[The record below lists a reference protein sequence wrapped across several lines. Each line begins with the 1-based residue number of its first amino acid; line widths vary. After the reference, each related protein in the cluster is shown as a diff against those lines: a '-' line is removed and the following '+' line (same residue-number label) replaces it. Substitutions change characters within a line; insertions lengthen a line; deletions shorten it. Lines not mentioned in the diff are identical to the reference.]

1 MSFAIFDMDFI
12 SSIDTDFS
20 RLKLLIYFCTE
31 DGKVHFCCCCFS
43 FSISCETGTLKLLLS
58 KNVCSVSY
66 KTTEWL
72 LAGLPPGSID
82 EL

>member
-12 SSIDTDFS
+12 SSIDTDLC

-31 DGKVHFCCCCFS
+31 ENLVKSV
-43 FSISCETGTLKLLLS
+43 LKTAKFIFVVVVVFLFQ
-58 KNVCSVSY
+58 
-66 KTTEWL
+66 
-72 LAGLPPGSID
+72 LAVKL